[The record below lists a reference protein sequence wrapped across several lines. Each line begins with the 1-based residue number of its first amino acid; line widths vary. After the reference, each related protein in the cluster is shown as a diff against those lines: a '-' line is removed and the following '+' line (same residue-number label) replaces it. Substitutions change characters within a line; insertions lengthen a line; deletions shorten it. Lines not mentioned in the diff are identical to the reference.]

1 MEMSGLIKR
10 EEQIAALPTGNQAV
24 PITEPDWNYNMAKD
38 TGESTLRLYAKL
50 ADIEQGEKETPS

>member
-24 PITEPDWNYNMAKD
+24 PITEPDWNYNMAK
-38 TGESTLRLYAKL
+38 GRW
-50 ADIEQGEKETPS
+50 EQSHFVPCVLEGHR